1 MLEKQQSR
9 QTLTVYTE
17 NDLLEKLK
25 MREKPV
31 TVWVLVL
38 KRG

>member
-31 TVWVLVL
+31 TV
-38 KRG
+38 

>member
-31 TVWVLVL
+31 TVCVLVE